1 MTSINGHSLIKAPC
15 CVAAYT
21 TPQYASINLTAR
33 EYWSDGHKEAA
44 LYVEDGGL
52 RKCRCGVF
60 YLLRDAARPVEGPA
74 PETPPAQRLEP
85 EDLPQ
90 AIQSTSKPIEL
101 WARRLYWRHLNQ
113 GYRASYRSR
122 MEAVGQGGNRPG
134 TGSSLRSRWT
144 ELVGRVLRF
153 KSSVHPSA
161 LAEPVSLPAYEP
173 SAIQI
178 ANMERLIELIQE
190 GGHEVQAP
198 DMVEVAELYRE
209 LGLFEQASGA
219 MARSSHDCT
228 RLHLKQI
235 TDMITEGQR
244 APFRYS
250 L

>member
-1 MTSINGHSLIKAPC
+1 MTSVVGYSLIETPC
-15 CVAAYT
+15 CGASYT

-33 EYWSDGHKEAA
+33 EYWSDGYREAA

-60 YLLRDAARPVEGPA
+60 YLLRDAERPDEGPE
-74 PETPPAQRLEP
+74 PDIPQAQRLEP

-113 GYRASYRSR
+113 GYRAAYLAC
-122 MEAVGQGGNRPG
+122 MEAVDQGGSRPG
-134 TGSSLRSRWT
+134 AGSGSRSRWT
-144 ELVGRVLRF
+144 ELVGRVLRLR
-153 KSSVHPSA
+153 KSVHPSA
-161 LAEPVSLPAYEP
+161 LAEPVSFPAYEA
-173 SAIQI
+173 SATQI
-178 ANMERLIELIQE
+178 ANAERLIELIAE
-190 GGHEVQAP
+190 GIHEVQTP

-209 LGLFEQASGA
+209 LGLFDQARGA
-219 MARSSHDCT
+219 MTRSSHGRT
-228 RLHLKQI
+228 HLPTKLI
-235 TDMITEGQR
+235 SDMISKEQR